1 MFPIVR
7 TFASQVNGKIL
18 TGHFFTLAMS
28 LQLPEEFQVK
38 EESTQIEFY
47 CPVKITNEVKDAV
60 IKMQFGEPS
69 SVLIKP
75 KPRAAKTFI
84 LTGGTPDKRRE
95 ILLYILSHVNGED
108 GKPLFQHD
116 GHMFPLWLLK
126 FFSEKVTDDMTPDD
140 LRKIEELQY
149 DKWCK
154 SLAKVGNPD
163 VADINKCELI
173 VGPQM
178 ASAIVVLF
186 GDKESLQRFSLPGEE
201 RRGLLLRLPAQVVVG
216 FQLVKSPLQ
225 YKLTFCDYGPHK
237 AEEIC
242 HQLKDLAIPIIKKM
256 EFLLLDIKETDPIE
270 DKVFDEIFKDFDVSY
285 VRLPQESEE
294 FFDVGEEDI
303 EDVPENEEDTVSTS
317 LLIVKRNVS
326 PEDIEAMRAKLQ
338 ELFEK
343 IRLFSCK
350 KCGMFYCPT
359 TDKDCF
365 SYFHKGRQV
374 EIIPGEM
381 EMMDVDDDGQEV
393 VYVKYTCCG
402 EVVKDEPPV
411 NCGRKENGEHE
422 KDEEKGE
429 VSSWSLKAVHITN

>member
-1 MFPIVR
+1 
-7 TFASQVNGKIL
+7 
-18 TGHFFTLAMS
+18 MS

-38 EESTQIEFY
+38 EEPKQIEFH
-47 CPVKITNEVKDAV
+47 CPVNIPNTVKDE
-60 IKMQFGEPS
+60 IIQMQFGEQS
-69 SVLIKP
+69 SVLVRP

-126 FFSEKVTDDMTPDD
+126 LFSEKVTDDMTPDD
-140 LRKIEELQY
+140 LRKIDELQY

-154 SLAKVGNPD
+154 SLAGAQIPD
-163 VADINKCELI
+163 VANMNKSELI
-173 VGPQM
+173 IGPQM

-186 GDKESLQRFSLPGEE
+186 GDKESLQKFGQPGDE
-201 RRGLLLRLPAQVVVG
+201 RRGLLLRLPAPVYVG
-216 FQLVKSPLQ
+216 FQLMRSPLQ

-256 EFLLLDIKETDPIE
+256 EFLLCDIKDTDPIE
-270 DKVFDEIFKDFDVSY
+270 DSVFSEIFSNFDVVY

-294 FFDVGEEDI
+294 FFDLGEEDI
-303 EDVPENEEDTVSTS
+303 DDVSENGEETVSTS
-317 LLIVKRNVS
+317 LLIVKNNVS
-326 PEDIEAMRAKLQ
+326 PEDVEAMRAKLQ
-338 ELFEK
+338 ELFDK
-343 IRLFSCK
+343 IRMFSCK
-350 KCGMFYCPT
+350 KCGLLYCPA
-359 TDKDCF
+359 TDRDCF

-381 EMMDVDDDGQEV
+381 EMMDVDDFGQEV

-402 EVVKDEPPV
+402 EVVKDEPPLE
-411 NCGRKENGEHE
+411 CGRKPNGEHE
-422 KDEEKGE
+422 KDEAKGE